1 MTRAGKLITVEGD
14 EAIGMFGQLLKEVEE
29 TGQYVRILRA
39 GKIVAELK
47 PAKRR
52 VDPLQQHDQLKGV
65 QFSEDPTAPLDD
77 EDWPSE
83 LR

>member
-29 TGQYVRILRA
+29 TGQHVRILRG
-39 GKIVAELK
+39 GKIVAELR

-65 QFSEDPTAPLDD
+65 QFSENPTAPLDD